1 MYGAVLE
8 SLDSGDFKGLEGDI
22 ETEMGCN
29 DAESCLLAGS
39 EEFIET
45 LLEDDPE
52 TAAVFDAAK
61 DIYDDIE
68 SV

>member
-1 MYGAVLE
+1 
-8 SLDSGDFKGLEGDI
+8 
-22 ETEMGCN
+22 MGCN

-61 DIYDDIE
+61 DVYDDVE